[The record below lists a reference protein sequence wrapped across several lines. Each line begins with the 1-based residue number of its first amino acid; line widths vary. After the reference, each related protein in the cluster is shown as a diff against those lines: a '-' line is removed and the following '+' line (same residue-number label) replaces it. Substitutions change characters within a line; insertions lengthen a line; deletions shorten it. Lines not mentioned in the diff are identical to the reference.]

1 MPPEKPLPEKTMD
14 RRVQRTRDAL
24 RGALME
30 LMMDVGWDAIEVQ
43 MLCERA
49 NIGRSTF
56 YQHYPSKEALLSASF
71 ADLRDGLMSG
81 AIAQSASSREMPFL
95 PGLLNHVHEA
105 QEVFRAL
112 LGRRSGHYVQDRFKE
127 LLIELLGKESST
139 AKAPKWQLSARA
151 HFLAGALFEVLVWW
165 LGSNLPHTPAEIETL
180 FRQWS
185 QAAR

>member
-1 MPPEKPLPEKTMD
+1 MPPSKPLPEKPMD

-24 RGALME
+24 RGALMG
-30 LMMDVGWDAIEVQ
+30 LMVDIGWDAIEVQ

-56 YQHYPSKEALLSASF
+56 YQHYPSKEALLNASF
-71 ADLRDGLMSG
+71 SDLRDGLMQG
-81 AIAQSASSREMPFL
+81 AMSTQVSAQGMPFL
-95 PGLLNHVHEA
+95 PGLLAHVHEA

-127 LLIELLGKESST
+127 LLMELLDKEPSA
-139 AKAPKWQLSARA
+139 AKAPQWQRSARS
-151 HFLAGALFEVLVWW
+151 HYLAGALFEMLVWW
-165 LGSNLPHTPAEIETL
+165 LGSNRPHTPADIEAL

-185 QAAR
+185 QSAG

>member
-1 MPPEKPLPEKTMD
+1 MQLPKPLPEKPMD

-24 RGALME
+24 RGALMG
-30 LMMDVGWDAIEVQ
+30 LMVDIGWDAIEVQ

-56 YQHYPSKEALLSASF
+56 YQHYPSKESLLNASF
-71 ADLRDGLMSG
+71 SDLRDGLMQG
-81 AIAQSASSREMPFL
+81 AMSTQVSSQGMPFL
-95 PGLLNHVHEA
+95 PGLLAHVHEA

-127 LLIELLGKESST
+127 LLIELLDKESAG
-139 AKAPKWQLSARA
+139 AKTPLWQLSARS
-151 HFLAGALFEVLVWW
+151 HYLAGALFEMLVWW
-165 LGSNLPHTPAEIETL
+165 LGSNRPHTAAEIEAL

-185 QAAR
+185 QSAG